1 MDAGG
6 LTRVAAGVAAL
17 AAGVAAVVVVAV
29 LLSHTPGPVE
39 AAAAPSAPATTTTQP
54 PASPPTSPAPAVF
67 PAPPARAVV
76 FARAD
81 GSNVLALAA
90 RQQGNRLLLQASVLG
105 PQGKGVDG
113 LTVSFTLEQRSVPAS
128 VCGTGCYHALLP
140 ATARPRTVTVDV
152 RGGTA
157 ATNWRVALP
166 RRWPPADAAALM
178 TRAARVWRSLRSF
191 SFREHLASDASH
203 SVTSVWRAVAPDR
216 IAYQVK
222 GGYSGVII
230 GGRRW
235 DRAPGG
241 RWVESSQTAP
251 IRQPAPFWT
260 SVTDAHVL
268 GSATL
273 RGHDVWRVS
282 FFDPGTPA
290 WFEVAIDKR
299 TLHTLELFMF
309 TTAHFM
315 HDVYAGFD
323 QAAGIRPPG

>member
-39 AAAAPSAPATTTTQP
+39 AAAAPAAPATTATQP
-54 PASPPTSPAPAVF
+54 PASPPTSPAPAAF
-67 PAPPARAVV
+67 PTPPARAVV

-90 RQQGNRLLLQASVLG
+90 RPQGDRLLLQASVLG
-105 PQGKGVDG
+105 PQGTGVDG
-113 LTVSFTLEQRSVPAS
+113 LTVSFTLERRSAHAAG
-128 VCGTGCYHALLP
+128 CGAGCYRALLP
-140 ATARPRTVTVDV
+140 TKDRPRSVLVDV
-152 RGGTA
+152 RGHTA
-157 ATNWRVALP
+157 PTQWRVALP

-191 SFREHLASDASH
+191 SFRERLASDASH

-222 GGYSGVII
+222 GGYSSVII

-273 RGHDVWRVS
+273 HGHDIWRVS

-315 HDVYAGFD
+315 HDVYGGFD
-323 QAAGIRPPG
+323 ESAGIRPPG